1 MIFIRKKYLN
11 VKIKNLECGMLKS
24 DAEDKYLGPL
34 LPKKLIWFYEW
45 QIKEGIMISS
55 DIGKIKH

>member
-34 LPKKLIWFYEW
+34 LPKKLIWFYE
-45 QIKEGIMISS
+45 
-55 DIGKIKH
+55 

>member
-1 MIFIRKKYLN
+1 
-11 VKIKNLECGMLKS
+11 MLKS
-24 DAEDKYLGPL
+24 DAEDKYLGSL